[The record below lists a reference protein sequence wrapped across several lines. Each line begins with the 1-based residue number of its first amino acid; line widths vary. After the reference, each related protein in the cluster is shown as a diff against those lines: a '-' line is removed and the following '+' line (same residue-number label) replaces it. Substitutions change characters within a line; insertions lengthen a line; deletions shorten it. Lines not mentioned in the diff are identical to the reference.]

1 MNKSLQ
7 ENSNVKIL
15 KDVEFIETIDLTN
28 LALGDLE
35 IELPNFYQKLIELRA
50 QNNSAVTKN
59 IHVKL
64 TNSAHKAFGGRDSY
78 PADWLIIAFLIEY
91 ENLKIN
97 RVTFQVTNK
106 VPFLNTIVV
115 YFYHPD
121 LFPPDYELSQEI
133 GRINWLQIDSSLWGS
148 YWTKDVKLTYNL
160 QFES

>member
-78 PADWLIIAFLIEY
+78 PAD
-91 ENLKIN
+91 
-97 RVTFQVTNK
+97 
-106 VPFLNTIVV
+106 
-115 YFYHPD
+115 
-121 LFPPDYELSQEI
+121 
-133 GRINWLQIDSSLWGS
+133 
-148 YWTKDVKLTYNL
+148 
-160 QFES
+160 